1 MEFLLDTIHLDDIK
15 KYNAMIALAGVTSNP
30 TIVKKEGKVD
40 FFNHMNAIRAIIG
53 SDKTLHVQAV
63 GRSTEEIVQDAHT
76 IRERIDDHVFVKV
89 PTNAPGLAAMK
100 ILKAEGFNV
109 TATAI
114 YSEIQA
120 RLAIEVGADYLAPY
134 FNRMVNMGLD
144 AKQILGNIQATIDR
158 QNSASKIL
166 AASFHTVGQ
175 VNDAFEVGAAA
186 CTMGADILGA
196 ALGNPAIEAAV
207 DGFTKDWE
215 SLYGQG
221 TTISS
226 LAK

>member
-1 MEFLLDTIHLDDIK
+1 MEFLLDTIHIEDIK
-15 KYNAMIALAGVTSNP
+15 KYNDIIALAGVTSNP

-40 FFNHMNAIRAIIG
+40 FFKHMNAIRDIIG
-53 SDKTLHVQAV
+53 KDKTLHVQAV
-63 GRSTEEIVQDAHT
+63 GRTTEAIVEDAHT
-76 IRERIDDHVFVKV
+76 IRDNIDDQVYVKV
-89 PTNAPGLAAMK
+89 PTNAQGLAAMK
-100 ILKAEGFNV
+100 ILKAEGFNI

-114 YSEIQA
+114 YSEFQA

-144 AKQILGNIQATIDR
+144 AKQILANIQATIDR
-158 QNSASKIL
+158 QGSHAKIL

-186 CTMGADILGA
+186 CTMGADILA
-196 ALGNPAIEAAV
+196 SALGNPAIEAAV
-207 DGFTKDWE
+207 DGFTNDWE
-215 SLYGQG
+215 SIYGES

-226 LAK
+226 FK